1 MKKIT
6 APRRSTTLVILTII
20 GSCRSAPGTLTMQSP
35 HGRGA
40 LATRSCHAGAA
51 AESGLASLPR
61 AYTETGFHYFHFR
74 DFSLASLRRRTPL
87 PAFPAPAGGLVKP
100 GKVERCAQCKCFGL
114 LAARN
119 GESLLKRG
127 LCRVMIGRRI
137 AKQQRAPFPLQFRS
151 EPALIHALTFGDEL
165 VDCSQTLFGPVGLRI
180 RLRKRRSNEG
190 NIDPDAPVAEH
201 RQRLAHP

>member
-74 DFSLASLRRRTPL
+74 DFSLAGLRRRTPAPPPFSSMNST
-87 PAFPAPAGGLVKP
+87 PAA
-100 GKVERCAQCKCFGL
+100 
-114 LAARN
+114 
-119 GESLLKRG
+119 S
-127 LCRVMIGRRI
+127 
-137 AKQQRAPFPLQFRS
+137 RAPHYRYGEPTKS
-151 EPALIHALTFGDEL
+151 EET
-165 VDCSQTLFGPVGLRI
+165 VVKVNC
-180 RLRKRRSNEG
+180 
-190 NIDPDAPVAEH
+190 
-201 RQRLAHP
+201 